1 LSYLKKGDSSFRWND
16 ERCAHHIFTSAGYGS
31 GMGRTGEMTVAGDP
45 LGAPTA
51 RIEAAPAGAGIDV
64 LVHRAHGVIDSLAA
78 EWSALVRQAA
88 APNPFAEHW
97 FASVALRTLGAN
109 RDIRLLEARRGS
121 RLIGIM
127 LISIERG
134 YAHLPVRFVQN
145 WYHDHIFLGD
155 PLVSAGEEPAFW
167 PAILATLNEADWA
180 PGFLHLRGLAEGGT
194 VQRALAGDVVHRR
207 LRAFLQSDLD
217 PAAYYAQ
224 AVRQKK
230 RKELRRLRNRLEE
243 IGPVQTCTLA
253 DGDDLAAW
261 CDAYLALER
270 AGWKGREGSGL
281 ACRPETERFFRE
293 TLAAARAIGQLQFL
307 RLDVGDRPIAMLVN
321 LLTPP
326 GSYSFKTVFDEDY
339 ARFSPGVLIQIENLK
354 VLERGDID
362 WMDSC
367 AVDDHPMIDSLWTER
382 RPIVRMTVP
391 LNGVRRSM
399 LFRLC
404 RALEKGSAALRRAP
418 PLTGPRR

>member
-1 LSYLKKGDSSFRWND
+1 
-16 ERCAHHIFTSAGYGS
+16 
-31 GMGRTGEMTVAGDP
+31 MGRTGEMTVVSDRAD
-45 LGAPTA
+45 
-51 RIEAAPAGAGIDV
+51 APAARVEAVPPGAGVDV
-64 LVHRAHGVIDSLAA
+64 LIHRAHDVIDSLAA
-78 EWSALVRQAA
+78 EWSALARRTAD
-88 APNPFAEHW
+88 PNPFAEHW
-97 FASVALRTLGAN
+97 FAAVALRTLGADRN
-109 RDIRLLEARRGS
+109 IRLLEARRGGA
-121 RLIGIM
+121 LIGIM
-127 LISIERG
+127 LVSIERG

-145 WYHDHIFLGD
+145 WYHDHSFLGD
-155 PLVSAGEEPAFW
+155 PLVAAGEEEAFW
-167 PAILATLNEADWA
+167 TAILATLDEADWA
-180 PGFLHLRGLAEGGT
+180 PGFLHLRGLAEGGP

-207 LRAFLQSDLD
+207 LRAFLHSELD
-217 PAAYYAQ
+217 PEAYYAR

-243 IGPVQTCTLA
+243 IGPVQARLLA
-253 DGDDLAAW
+253 DGDDLSAW

-281 ACRPETERFFRE
+281 ACRPETELFFRE
-293 TLAAARAIGQLQFL
+293 TLAAARAAGQLQFL
-307 RLDVGDRPIAMLVN
+307 RLDVGGRPIAMLVN

-354 VLERGDID
+354 ILNRDDIA

-382 RPIVRMTVP
+382 RSIVRMTVP
-391 LNGVRRSM
+391 LKGIRRSL

-404 RALEKGSAALRRAP
+404 RGLEKGSAALRRAP
-418 PLTGPRR
+418 PLTAPDR